1 MNPWVLTF
9 NDLDFRQ
16 IGLREALCT
25 LGNGYFATRGALE
38 ESRADGCHYPGTYL
52 AGGYN
57 KLTSSLAG
65 RTVTHEDLVNL
76 PNWLIIY
83 FYPLDSQANWLM
95 SSKLV
100 KHKLELNMY
109 QGLLKRMSH
118 ILDAQGRETLI
129 TSRRI
134 VHMANPHLA
143 AMEYIIKPL
152 NWSGEISLISSLDGS
167 VTNQGV
173 ARYNQLNGK
182 HLEILSLTPLTD
194 DSMSLYVQ
202 TKQSHLQIALTART
216 QIFAAYKYLAM
227 PTKLKIT
234 SETISQVFNFVISAG
249 QTVSIEKVLALY
261 SSRDFA
267 ISECQTEAKI
277 AIQEA
282 GRFNRLLKT
291 HRLAWKHLW
300 NQCDKNLLSKQPKT
314 PILKLHTFH
323 LLQTISPHSIDL
335 DVGAPARGLHGE
347 AYRGHVFW
355 DELFI
360 QPFFIHC
367 FPAIS
372 RSLLLYRYRRLNAA
386 RRLARQ
392 AGYKGAMFPWQSAS
406 NGEEVSQQWHL
417 NPDSNLWGADHSA
430 LQRHVNA
437 AIAYNIWNYYQ
448 NTLDK
453 EFLSYYGAEM
463 LLEIARFC
471 ASMASFNP
479 KLMRYEIKGVMG
491 PDEYHEGYPH
501 ADKPGINNNA
511 YTNVMAVWVIRR
523 ALQTLQI
530 LPSNRASELKEC
542 LELTE
547 QELAGWESIIKGM
560 FIPFHDG
567 IISQFQGYEQLK
579 EFDWQAYQTN
589 YGNIERLDRIL
600 KNEGDSPDN
609 YKIAKQAD
617 VVMLFYLLPLAE
629 LQKLFK
635 QLGYSLTQS
644 MVQHTIEYYLARTSH
659 GSSLSKAVFC
669 KVITFYK
676 PELAKELY
684 SQALYNDLYDFQQGT
699 TREGIHL
706 GVMASTLI

>member
-1 MNPWVLTF
+1 MNPWVLIF
-9 NDLDFRQ
+9 KDLDSSQ
-16 IGLREALCT
+16 IGLRESLCT

-38 ESRADGCHYPGTYL
+38 EARADATHYPGTYL

-57 KLTSSLAG
+57 KLSTTIAG
-65 RTVTHEDLVNL
+65 RTVIHEDLVNF
-76 PNWLIIY
+76 PNWLGIH
-83 FYPLDSQANWLM
+83 FYPLDSQPNWLS
-95 SSKLV
+95 SSKLL
-100 KHKLELNMY
+100 KHTLALNMY
-109 QGLLKRMSH
+109 QGLLKRVSH

-129 TSRRI
+129 ISRRI
-134 VHMANPHLA
+134 VHMGNPHLA
-143 AMEYIIKPL
+143 AIEYTIKPL

-173 ARYNQLNGK
+173 ARYSQLNGK
-182 HLEILSLTPLTD
+182 HLDIVNLTPWAD
-194 DSMSLYVQ
+194 DSISLCVQ
-202 TKQSHLQIALTART
+202 TNQSHLQMAFTTRT
-216 QIFAAYKYLAM
+216 QIFCMGKYLAM
-227 PTKLKIT
+227 SAKIQT
-234 SETISQVFNFVISAG
+234 TAETISQIFNFTVSAG
-249 QTVSIEKVLALY
+249 QTVTIEKILALY

-267 ISECQTEAKI
+267 ISECQTEAQL

-282 GRFNRLLKT
+282 GRFNDLLKT

-300 NQCDKNLLSKQPKT
+300 NHCATNLISTSPRA
-314 PILKLHTFH
+314 PILRLHSFH
-323 LLQTISPHSIDL
+323 LLQTLSPHVVGL
-335 DVGAPARGLHGE
+335 DIGAPARGLHGE
-347 AYRGHVFW
+347 AYRGHIFW

-360 QPFFIHC
+360 QPFFLQH

-386 RRLARQ
+386 RRLAQQ

-417 NPDSNLWGADHSA
+417 NPHSNLWGADHSA
-430 LQRHVNA
+430 LQRHVNS

-453 EFLSYYGAEM
+453 EFLTEYGAEM
-463 LLEIARFC
+463 LLEIARFWSSI
-471 ASMASFNP
+471 ALFNP
-479 KLMRYEIKGVMG
+479 TLRRYEIKGVMG

-501 ADKPGINNNA
+501 ANKPGLNNNA
-511 YTNVMAVWVIRR
+511 YTNVMAVWVIER

-530 LPSNRASELKEC
+530 LSSRRASELKEW
-542 LELTE
+542 LQLTD
-547 QELAGWESIIKGM
+547 QELADWESMIKAM

-567 IISQFQGYEQLK
+567 VISQFQGYEQLK
-579 EFDWQAYQTN
+579 EFAWQAYQTK

-617 VVMLFYLLPLAE
+617 VVMLFYLLPAME
-629 LQKLFK
+629 LQRLFK
-635 QLGYSLTQS
+635 QLGYNLTKPMIQG
-644 MVQHTIEYYLARTSH
+644 TIEYYLARTSH

-669 KVITFYK
+669 KVIAPYK

-684 SQALYNDLYDFQQGT
+684 LQTLYSDRYDSQQGT
-699 TREGIHL
+699 TREGVHL
-706 GVMASTLI
+706 GVMATTLI